1 MKLFLDKYAH
11 LDSPIHKWDGKPK
24 FIAFLSLIFAFA
36 FIEKLFLLPV
46 IIIITAILFLLSK
59 LPFSFLL
66 SRLRYPGIFILGV
79 VIVLPFLAGETVV
92 FSWGIF
98 QLKLEGIL
106 TVILIVTRFLCILT
120 TTLIL
125 FSTAPFLTT
134 LQTLRSLGL
143 SPVINDMMLLTY
155 RYLEE
160 IGKSLTTMQR
170 ALKLKGFN
178 FNKFSKRNL
187 KVIANLIAILL
198 IRSYEQSKLVY
209 QAMILRGYGI
219 NLDKKN
225 SYSNKVHYLHWV
237 ACYAILLISVTLI
250 VLQYLIILI

>member
-1 MKLFLDKYAH
+1 MKLFLDEYAH
-11 LDSPIHKWDGKPK
+11 LDSPIHRWEGKPK
-24 FIAFLSLIFAFA
+24 LIAFLSLIFTFA

-46 IIIITAILFLLSK
+46 IIIITVIFFVLSK

-66 SRLRYPGIFILGV
+66 SRLRYPGVFILGV
-79 VIVLPFLAGETVV
+79 VIVLPFLAGETVL

-98 QLKLEGIL
+98 RLKLEGIL
-106 TVILIVTRFLCILT
+106 TVVLIVTRFLCILT

-143 SPVINDMMLLTY
+143 SPIINDMMLLTY
-155 RYLEE
+155 RYLQE
-160 IGKSLTTMQR
+160 IGESLITMQR

-178 FNKFSKRNL
+178 FNQFSKRNL
-187 KVIANLIAILL
+187 EIIANLIAILL

-209 QAMILRGYGI
+209 QAMILRGYGT
-219 NLDKKN
+219 NLDQKN
-225 SYSNKVHYLHWV
+225 SYSNKTNYFHWI
-237 ACYAILLISVTLI
+237 ACYTIVLISVTLI
-250 VLQYLIILI
+250 ILQHIIV

>member
-1 MKLFLDKYAH
+1 
-11 LDSPIHKWDGKPK
+11 
-24 FIAFLSLIFAFA
+24 
-36 FIEKLFLLPV
+36 
-46 IIIITAILFLLSK
+46 LSK

-79 VIVLPFLAGETVV
+79 VIVLPFLAGETVL

-106 TVILIVTRFLCILT
+106 TVVLIVTRFLCILT

-143 SPVINDMMLLTY
+143 SPIINDMMLLTY
-155 RYLEE
+155 RYLQE
-160 IGKSLTTMQR
+160 IGESLTTMQR

-178 FNKFSKRNL
+178 FNQFSQRNL
-187 KVIANLIAILL
+187 EIVANLIAILL

-209 QAMILRGYGI
+209 QAMILRGYGT
-219 NLDKKN
+219 NLDKTN
-225 SYSNKVHYLHWV
+225 NYSNKINYFHWI
-237 ACYAILLISVTLI
+237 ACCAILVISITLI
-250 VLQYLIILI
+250 VLQHIIV